1 MLKKFLTSRKT
12 IIAILLLASATI
24 LTFYSKMSVEQFIEL
39 AKWIYG
45 IFVVGNVGSKFTG
58 GKGE

>member
-12 IIAILLLASATI
+12 IIAILLLASATL
-24 LTFYSKMSVEQFIEL
+24 LTGYGKMSVDQWIEI

-45 IFVVGNVGSKFTG
+45 LFVAGNIGSKFFG
-58 GKGE
+58 SKNE

>member
-12 IIAILLLASATI
+12 IIAVLLLASATV

-45 IFVVGNVGSKFTG
+45 IFVVGNVGAKFTG

>member
-12 IIAILLLASATI
+12 IIAILLLASATV

-39 AKWIYG
+39 SKWIYG
-45 IFVVGNVGSKFTG
+45 IFVAGNVGAKFTR